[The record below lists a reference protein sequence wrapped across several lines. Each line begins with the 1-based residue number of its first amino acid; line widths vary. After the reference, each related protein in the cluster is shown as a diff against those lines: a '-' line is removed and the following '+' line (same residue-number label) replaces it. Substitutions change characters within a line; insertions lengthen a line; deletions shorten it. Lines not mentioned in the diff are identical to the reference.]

1 MATAKQIAANRVNA
15 QRSTGPRTAAGKA
28 RSSQNTFKHG
38 FSLKL
43 PPSSKVLSRFKTLQ
57 AELADTIAS
66 EEDEIMVARVM
77 HAQLR
82 LMQIHEARRVA
93 FEQLP
98 PTPAEWNMKAFRRL
112 ATLDRY
118 ERYSMTE
125 RNRALKEW
133 RIKRENC
140 QNEPKFT

>member
-1 MATAKQIAANRVNA
+1 MATAKQIAANRANA

-28 RSSQNTFKHG
+28 RSSQNAFKHG
-38 FSLKL
+38 LSLNL
-43 PPSSKVLSRFKTLQ
+43 PLSAEMPSRLKALLT
-57 AELADTIAS
+57 ELVGANANQDDKITA
-66 EEDEIMVARVM
+66 ARLV

-82 LMQIHEARRVA
+82 LMQIHEVRRVV

-98 PTPAEWNMKAFRRL
+98 SPLTGVDIKALRQL
-112 ATLDRY
+112 AALDRY